1 MLNRGVEGIE
11 SELFVKFLVGENYCE
26 LSQTQM
32 IIEILAFLVIL
43 SHVKHV
49 TMTSTRPVSHGHTRR
64 HSSATW
70 VVEGLDVFFALLSC
84 LLRQPAR
91 YVTHCKLDVT

>member
-32 IIEILAFLVIL
+32 IIEILAFFVIL
-43 SHVKHV
+43 SRVKHV
-49 TMTSTRPVSHGHTRR
+49 TMTSSRPVSMVT
-64 HSSATW
+64 
-70 VVEGLDVFFALLSC
+70 LDETTQLFNLGGRMS
-84 LLRQPAR
+84 
-91 YVTHCKLDVT
+91 